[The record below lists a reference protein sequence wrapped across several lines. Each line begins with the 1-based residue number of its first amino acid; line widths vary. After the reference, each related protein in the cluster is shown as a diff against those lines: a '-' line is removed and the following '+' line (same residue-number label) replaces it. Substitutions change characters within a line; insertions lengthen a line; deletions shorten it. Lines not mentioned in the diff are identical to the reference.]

1 MHKGLTIGDSG
12 SWIIKALLNLTKE
25 QDGDDCSVIEITYL
39 EFIYIVQKLVMKNI
53 NILLKTCKNSVL
65 ENLKGPK
72 ALIEYSN
79 NMHDVYKNIEKYNS
93 GKKCNV
99 LIAFDDMIA
108 GKSKT

>member
-1 MHKGLTIGDSG
+1 M
-12 SWIIKALLNLTKE
+12 
-25 QDGDDCSVIEITYL
+25 Q
-39 EFIYIVQKLVMKNI
+39 NI

-72 ALIEYSN
+72 ALIEYSS

-99 LIAFDDMIA
+99 L
-108 GKSKT
+108 